1 MSACPSD
8 LLTLRCSWS
17 PNAFQ
22 QLPIF
27 NIPLRVL
34 QVIFRVSW
42 VCLFPVEIYKEQSCL
57 SVILRWIAPQ
67 TRVSR
72 SNWRST
78 TQRRSTQH
86 SYPHSPWMR
95 SWLMLTEVYTSCR
108 YCGEV
113 PSVIHWLDVTFI
125 SLCLCDVSGG
135 GFINPTLT
143 DWMNEW
149 LKHESW
155 SCVVYNISMRPT
167 EEKRLSLFKALCLV
181 HNIYKN
187 I

>member
-22 QLPIF
+22 QLPSF

-86 SYPHSPWMR
+86 SYPHYPWMQMYDALLTHAHW
-95 SWLMLTEVYTSCR
+95 SLHLMQVLWWSALSNSLTGCD
-108 YCGEV
+108 
-113 PSVIHWLDVTFI
+113 IHLPLLVW
-125 SLCLCDVSGG
+125 
-135 GFINPTLT
+135 
-143 DWMNEW
+143 
-149 LKHESW
+149 
-155 SCVVYNISMRPT
+155 
-167 EEKRLSLFKALCLV
+167 RLWRRV
-181 HNIYKN
+181 HNPL
-187 I
+187 